1 MDIFILGAVAM
12 ACMVA
17 SLFFFKFYWQTRDI
31 LFLMFS
37 VSFLVETV
45 NRTALAEMRVEGEG
59 HPSLYLIR
67 LLSYLLILAG
77 IISKNLQK
85 RS

>member
-12 ACMVA
+12 ACLIA
-17 SLFFFKFYWQTRDI
+17 SLFFFKFYRQTKDL

-45 NRTALAEMRVEGEG
+45 NRTALAQMRVQGEG
-59 HPSLYLIR
+59 DPSLYLIR

-77 IISKNLQK
+77 IILKNVQK
-85 RS
+85 GA